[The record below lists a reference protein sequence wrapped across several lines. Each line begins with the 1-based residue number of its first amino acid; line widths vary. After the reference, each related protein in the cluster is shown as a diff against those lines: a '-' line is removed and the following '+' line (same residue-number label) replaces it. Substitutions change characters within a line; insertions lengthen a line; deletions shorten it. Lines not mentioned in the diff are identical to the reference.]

1 MNDDRQPARR
11 RGPPD
16 PHVIVRFDFGRGARI
31 KYEPFAENKLG
42 QLDDKLRAELRKVSP
57 QLWLRPLYR
66 GMPVE
71 AWTKMIHTAEKKNPY
86 YQKNRPDFFEYF
98 EIAGPRNVDYCRI
111 AAILNRYP
119 EVRYAY
125 VERLAPAPQDQQF
138 RWPAPGAANGW
149 IGGIDVAAARGAQ
162 PPDGGGAPPNTGTA
176 VRFADIEEGW
186 YLQHGEL
193 PGTPQL
199 SLPTGE
205 YNNPN
210 EAGHGAA
217 VLGILCAREDGA
229 GAEGIVPGAEG
240 FAVSSVDQYG
250 AADLQAA
257 IQRAATHLR
266 PGDVLLIEAQIY
278 ESATSGCR
286 VPVEAV
292 GDASFWAIATLV
304 ANDIVV
310 VEAGGNGDEWTGEPI
325 DFDAYADPVS
335 GDPVLTRAF
344 RDSGAILV
352 SGADMP
358 APPTFPTMARSYSA
372 PYGDRIDC
380 FAWGNGVYTCWD
392 GAAAYVADFSG
403 TSAAT
408 AIVAGAAILL
418 QDVAKNTRSTTL
430 TPARIRELFRD
441 AANTPCG
448 TEAIGRMPNLAALI
462 PLLP

>member
-1 MNDDRQPARR
+1 MNEPRKPARR
-11 RGPPD
+11 RRAPN
-16 PHVIVRFDFGRGARI
+16 PHVVVRFDFGRGTRI

-42 QLDDKLRAELRKVSP
+42 QLDDKLAAELRKVSP
-57 QLWLRPLYR
+57 HLWLRPLYR
-66 GMPVE
+66 GMPVG
-71 AWTKMIHTAEKKNPY
+71 AWTKMIRAAEEKNPAY
-86 YQKNRPDFFEYF
+86 RKNRPDFFEYF
-98 EIAGPRNVDYCRI
+98 EIAGPRNVDFCRI

-125 VERLAPAPQDQQF
+125 VERLALAPQDQQF
-138 RWPAPGAANGW
+138 RWPAPSEANSW
-149 IGGIDVAAARGAQ
+149 IGGIDVPAARAAQ
-162 PPDGGGAPPNTGTA
+162 PPSGSGGQRNTGSA
-176 VRFADIEEGW
+176 VRFADVEEGW
-186 YLQHGEL
+186 YLQHGQL
-193 PGTPQL
+193 PVAPQL
-199 SLPTGE
+199 SLPPGE

-217 VLGILCAREDGA
+217 VLGIVCAKEDATGP
-229 GAEGIVPGAEG
+229 EGIVPDAQGVAI
-240 FAVSSVDQYG
+240 SSVDQYG
-250 AADLQAA
+250 NPALQAA

-266 PGDVLLIEAQIY
+266 AGDVLVIEAQIY
-278 ESATSGCR
+278 ESSTSGCR

-292 GDASFWAIATLV
+292 SDASFWAIATLV
-304 ANDIVV
+304 GNDIVV

-352 SGADMP
+352 SAADMP
-358 APPTFPTMARSYSA
+358 APPTFPDIARTYSA

-392 GAAAYVADFSG
+392 GNLVYIADFSG

-418 QDVAKNTRSTTL
+418 QDVAKNTRGTTL
-430 TPARIRELFRD
+430 TPERIRDLFHH

-448 TEAIGRMPNLAALI
+448 SESIGRMPNLGGLI